1 MSKKV
6 KIIIVVVALSVL
18 GAISYFFQDG
28 LILKSV
34 RNYAKSISSSPQEI
48 EILVK
53 KKDFKKIEEI
63 REKSI
68 EKGHIINE
76 DSSYVDG
83 KLVYNG
89 DTLKIE
95 LRLKGHMLD
104 HVKGEKWSYRIKVKK
119 GKTFLGM
126 KRFTLQHPGTRNYA
140 YEWLYHKLMAHQ
152 GIISLNY
159 DFIKVNFNGDNLGIY
174 AVEEHFAQELA
185 ERNNRPNG
193 PFMRFNPENYWEGRY
208 TRDILKMRF
217 HEEYSSYISSFPEF
231 YDRKNTRNDSTLL
244 NAYLKAQNLLEQFK
258 RNELKTSEVFD
269 VELMAK
275 FHAVIDLIGGH
286 HSLDWS
292 DVKYYFNP
300 ETNKIEP
307 VAYESVS
314 AFETKKL
321 CGSFQFFTLEKEAL
335 PVFHQQ
341 LFSDTTFFKAY
352 IQEVE
357 RISDESYLKVFL
369 KIYEEQLN
377 EKLSVLYSEFPY
389 KDFTTDIYFKNQ
401 KIIKKMLAEPKPFNA
416 FLQRYDTTNN
426 TITVALGSVSAFP
439 YKVVSISCGSEI
451 VSIPSLIIE
460 CKQVQAHVNY
470 NEYAFTATKA
480 FLDKIKSEKLLKMQ
494 VQILGSSE
502 TKSVEIADYPYAYKP
517 KEKEIENE

>member
-6 KIIIVVVALSVL
+6 KIIVVVVALSIL
-18 GAISYFFQDG
+18 AAISYFFQDG
-28 LILKSV
+28 LILKSA
-34 RNYAKSISSSPQEI
+34 RNYVKSISASPQEI
-48 EILVK
+48 EIFVK

-68 EKGHIINE
+68 NKGHVINE

-174 AVEEHFAQELA
+174 AVEEHFSQELA

-208 TRDILKMRF
+208 TRDRLKMRF
-217 HEEYSSYISSFPEF
+217 NEEYSSYLSSFPEF
-231 YDRKNTRNDSTLL
+231 YDRKNTRNDSALL
-244 NAYLKAQNLLEQFK
+244 NGYLKAQSLLEQFK
-258 RNELKTSEVFD
+258 RDELKTHEVFD

-286 HSLDWS
+286 RSLDWS

-321 CGSFQFFTLEKEAL
+321 CGSFQYFSVNDSIM

-341 LFSDTTFFKAY
+341 LFSDKVFFEAY
-352 IQEVE
+352 IKEVE
-357 RISDESYLKVFL
+357 KITDESFL
-369 KIYEEQLN
+369 KEFLKTCEDELN

-389 KDFTTDIYFKNQ
+389 KDFTTNVYFKNQ
-401 KIIKKMLAEPKPFNA
+401 RIIKKMLAEPKPFNV
-416 FLQRYDTTNN
+416 FLQRYDTLKN
-426 TITVALGSVSAFP
+426 TVTLAIGSVSAFP
-439 YKVVSISCGSEI
+439 YEVVSVSCGSEKNN
-451 VSIPSLIIE
+451 IPPFVIE
-460 CKQVQAHVNY
+460 CK
-470 NEYAFTATKA
+470 ETKA
-480 FLDKIKSEKLLKMQ
+480 HIKYREYVFNVSDVFIEKIKNDEELKINAR
-494 VQILGSSE
+494 ILGSTSS
-502 TKSVEIADYPYAYKP
+502 KSLQVQNYPYSEFVVK
-517 KEKEIENE
+517 